1 MSRRFGEHLKGN
13 IVGYVALFVSLSG
26 VAWAANGPL
35 QGKNTVGSADIID
48 TQVKSDDIG
57 HNQVRGDDIL
67 ESSLGTVPTALRSKV
82 GGVNAYNSA
91 AVCDPEN
98 ETYLPCVVVT
108 LNLPVEAKVLV
119 VGRIT
124 ALAEDGETAGAGT
137 CQIGSTAGSIPG
149 SRVLITADDDI
160 DLAPNTFLVRTEHVA
175 LNGVTGTLPAG
186 THSFG
191 IDCSQTNVAGAQI
204 YFVDAGVSATALSAD

>member
-1 MSRRFGEHLKGN
+1 VSRRLGEHLRGN
-13 IVGYVALFVSLSG
+13 VVGYVALFISLSG

-48 TQVKSDDIG
+48 AQVKTDDIG

-67 ESSLGTVPTALRSKV
+67 ESSLGPVPTAVRSKV

-91 AVCDPEN
+91 QICDPN
-98 ETYLPCVVVT
+98 TGNYQPCVVVT

-124 ALAEDGETAGAGT
+124 ALAESGADAGIGN
-137 CQIGSTAGSIPG
+137 CRIGSTAGAIPG
-149 SRVLITADDDI
+149 STTLITVADDI
-160 DLAPNTFLVRTEHVA
+160 DLAPNTFLTDTKHVS

-191 IDCSQTNVAGAQI
+191 VDCSETSASGAKI
-204 YFVDAGVSATALSAD
+204 YFIDAGVVATALSPD